1 MFMLEVRDVS
11 KSFGGL
17 KAVNGLSVAVKR
29 GAIEALIGP
38 NGAGK
43 STLLNLIT
51 KHLAPDSGKVFFDG
65 EEITPLPPYLVSR
78 RGLGRSFQRN
88 SIFRR
93 LTVFQNIQVAMVSH
107 HGKGAGLL
115 APVRK
120 MFREAV
126 LNLLDKVGLAGQAA
140 VLGANLSHGDQRRL
154 ELAIAMATTPKMI
167 LLDEPTAGMSI
178 EERTSMVGLLRTMV
192 EKDGM
197 TVLFTEHDMDVV
209 FSVAQRITVMNNG
222 SIFTAGT
229 PDEVRRND
237 DVQRIYFGEE

>member
-1 MFMLEVRDVS
+1 MLEVRDLT
-11 KSFGGL
+11 KSFGGVR
-17 KAVNGLSVAVKR
+17 AVDGFTLSVDR
-29 GAIEALIGP
+29 GKIEALIGP

-51 KHLAPDSGKVFFDG
+51 KHLAPDAGTVVFDG
-65 EEITPLPPYLVSR
+65 EEITGLPPHLVCR

-93 LTVFQNIQVAMVSH
+93 LTVFQNIQAAMVSH
-107 HGKGAGLL
+107 HGKGAVLFV
-115 APVRK
+115 PVGS
-120 MFREAV
+120 MFRQAG
-126 LNLLDKVGLAGQAA
+126 LDLLDKVGLAQQADRVA
-140 VLGANLSHGDQRRL
+140 ATLAHGDQRRL
-154 ELAIAMATTPKMI
+154 ELAIAMATSPRMI

-178 EERTSMVGLLRTMV
+178 EERTSMVELLRTMV

-222 SIFTAGT
+222 AVFAVGT
-229 PDEVRRND
+229 PDEVRQND
-237 DVQRIYFGEE
+237 GVQRIYFGDD

>member
-1 MFMLEVRDVS
+1 MLEVRDLT
-11 KSFGGL
+11 KSFGGVR
-17 KAVNGLSVAVKR
+17 AVDGFTLSVDR
-29 GAIEALIGP
+29 GKIEALIGP

-51 KHLAPDSGKVFFDG
+51 KHLAPDAGTVVFDG
-65 EEITPLPPYLVSR
+65 EEITGLPPHLVCR

-93 LTVFQNIQVAMVSH
+93 LTVFQNIQAAMVSH
-107 HGKGAGLL
+107 HRKGAVLFV
-115 APVRK
+115 PVGS
-120 MFREAV
+120 MFRQAG
-126 LNLLDKVGLAGQAA
+126 LDLLDKVGLAQQADRVA
-140 VLGANLSHGDQRRL
+140 ATLAHGDQRRL
-154 ELAIAMATTPKMI
+154 ELAIAMATSPRMI

-178 EERTSMVGLLRTMV
+178 EERTSMVELLRTMV

-222 SIFTAGT
+222 AVFATGT
-229 PDEVRRND
+229 PDEVRKND
-237 DVQRIYFGEE
+237 GVQRIYFGDD